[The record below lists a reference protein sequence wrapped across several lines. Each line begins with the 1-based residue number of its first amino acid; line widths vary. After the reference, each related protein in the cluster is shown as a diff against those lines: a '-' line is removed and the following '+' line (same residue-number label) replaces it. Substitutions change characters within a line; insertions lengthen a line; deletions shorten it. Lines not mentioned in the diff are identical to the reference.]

1 MIKTRYKFTKKLYKD
16 YIIIMKIKKSYHI
29 PDEELDIIGP
39 FKRKGKLIDFLQEN
53 HINYL
58 ILDNMEIISK
68 REYSD
73 NKYYEMKKKTLIW
86 QIYREFEDVLVRKKI
101 KEN

>member
-39 FKRKGKLIDFLQEN
+39 FKKKGRLIDFLQEN

-68 REYSD
+68 REYKD
-73 NKYYEMKKKTLIW
+73 NKYYELKNKTLIW
-86 QIYREFEDVLVRKKI
+86 NLYRNFEEKLVK
-101 KEN
+101 

>member
-1 MIKTRYKFTKKLYKD
+1 MIKTRYKFIKRIYKD
-16 YIIIMKIKKSYHI
+16 YVIIFKIKKSYHI
-29 PDEELDIIGP
+29 PDKELDIIGP

-53 HINYL
+53 HINY
-58 ILDNMEIISK
+58 IIVDNLEIISK

-86 QIYREFEDVLVRKKI
+86 EIYKNFEDVLVRKKI